1 MGLSA
6 EIADLFEVFNQTHGK
21 SVQEQLLN
29 SPFSTTDESAL
40 PTSRQL

>member
-6 EIADLFEVFNQTHGK
+6 EIADLFEVFNQAHGK